1 MYRAVILLRGKVCEQ
16 AFPLLRF
23 QMFNPVNVTIVL
35 SSLELW
41 TEENK
46 ISTAGEADDLL
57 QRFLQWKQS
66 YLTLRSY
73 DIAYLLV

>member
-1 MYRAVILLRGKVCEQ
+1 MCEE

-23 QMFNPVNVTIVL
+23 QMFSPLNVTIVL

-46 ISTAGEADDLL
+46 ISTDGEAHELL
-57 QRFLQWKQS
+57 WRFLQWKQS
-66 YLTLRSY
+66 HLTLPSY

>member
-1 MYRAVILLRGKVCEQ
+1 
-16 AFPLLRF
+16 
-23 QMFNPVNVTIVL
+23 MFNPLNVTIVL

-41 TEENK
+41 TEQNK

-66 YLTLRSY
+66 HLTLGSY
-73 DIAYLLV
+73 DIAYLLL

>member
-1 MYRAVILLRGKVCEQ
+1 MHGAVAALGGVRE

-23 QMFNPVNVTIVL
+23 QMFSPLNVTVVL

-41 TEENK
+41 TENK
-46 ISTAGEADDLL
+46 IPTEGEVRELL
-57 QRFLQWKQS
+57 GRFLRWKQS
-66 YLTLRSY
+66 HLTVPSY

>member
-1 MYRAVILLRGKVCEQ
+1 MSGAVFCSEGQVCEQ
-16 AFPLLRF
+16 AFPLRF
-23 QMFNPVNVTIVL
+23 QMFHPLNVTVVL

-41 TEENK
+41 TEEDK
-46 ISTAGEADDLL
+46 ISTAGEADELL

-66 YLTLRSY
+66 HLTLRPH